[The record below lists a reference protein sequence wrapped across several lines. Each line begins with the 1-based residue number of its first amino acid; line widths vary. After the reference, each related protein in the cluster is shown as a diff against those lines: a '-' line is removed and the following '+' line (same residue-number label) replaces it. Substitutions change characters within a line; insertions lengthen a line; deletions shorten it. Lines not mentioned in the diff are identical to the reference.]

1 MTPNMTLN
9 RWRAVLDLY
18 GGDVFLD
25 RITIEAGRLVTS
37 ADRSWGFGFVA
48 KVAGC
53 SSNLHDDLAEMRA
66 TSQMSQGGRRVVEV
80 EKP

>member
-25 RITIEAGRLVTS
+25 RITIEAGRLVTFNMIVQ
-37 ADRSWGFGFVA
+37 RH
-48 KVAGC
+48 C
-53 SSNLHDDLAEMRA
+53 RHDETNPGTWLNIRHDL
-66 TSQMSQGGRRVVEV
+66 
-80 EKP
+80 